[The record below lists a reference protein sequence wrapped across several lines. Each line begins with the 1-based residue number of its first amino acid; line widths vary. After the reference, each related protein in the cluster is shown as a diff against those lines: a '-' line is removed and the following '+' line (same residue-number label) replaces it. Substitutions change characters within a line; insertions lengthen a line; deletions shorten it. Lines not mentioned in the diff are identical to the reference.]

1 MSDKVSRQRDF
12 VVADGHRLRVERL
25 DPGSG
30 VDGPWLVFLHEGLG
44 SIPQWGE
51 FPAALC
57 AASGL
62 PGLVYERWGF
72 GESDRLVLPRPLDY
86 LHQEATRA
94 LPAVLDACGIDACI
108 PVGHSD
114 GASIALLYAAH
125 VPGQVRG
132 VVSVAAH
139 VVIEE
144 LTLSGIRDAGH
155 AFYQG
160 SLRERLARYH
170 GDNTE
175 TMFRGWH
182 ETWLQPEFRHWQM
195 LDRLPA
201 IRCPV
206 LAIQGEGDEYGTPG
220 QVDAIVRGVSGP
232 VEGYMVPDCGHIPH
246 RQQADR
252 VLAKITDFLRQL
264 RED

>member
-1 MSDKVSRQRDF
+1 

-25 DPGSG
+25 DPGG
-30 VDGPWLVFLHEGLG
+30 ADGPWLVFLHEGLG
-44 SIPQWGE
+44 SIGQWGE

-72 GESDRLVLPRPLDY
+72 GESERLVLPRLRDY

-94 LPAVLDACGIDACI
+94 LPEVLAAFEIDAAI

-114 GASIALLYAAH
+114 GGSIALLYAAH
-125 VPGQVRG
+125 APTRVRG

-139 VVIEE
+139 VIIEE
-144 LTLSGIRDAGH
+144 LTLAGIRDAGE
-155 AFYQG
+155 AFYHG
-160 SLRERLARYH
+160 DLRTRLARYH

-182 ETWLQPEFRHWQM
+182 ETWLKAEFRHWQM

-206 LAIQGEGDEYGTPG
+206 LAIQGEGDEYGTPE

-232 VEGYMVPDCGHIPH
+232 VDAYMVPDCRHSPH
-246 RQQADR
+246 RQQAAP
-252 VLAKITDFLRQL
+252 VLARINEFLQQL
-264 RED
+264 LED